1 MEQEKRRT
9 VDVVIPTYKPG
20 RKFGKLLTMLDKQ
33 TYPVNRILV
42 INTEEQ
48 YWDREWEKQHPKLT
62 VRHIRK
68 DEFDHGATRHMAVT
82 LSDAD
87 IFLCMTDDAVPY
99 DSHLVERLTEGFSLC
114 GPEGEV
120 PAMVYARQLP
130 DAACGAA
137 ERYTRA
143 FNYPAESRIK
153 TKADIPVL
161 GIKTY
166 FGSNVCCAYDRA
178 IYDRLGGFI
187 RHTIFNED
195 MIYAGGAIQ
204 KGYAVV
210 YQAKARVVHSHNYG
224 CMQQFH
230 RNFDLAVSQADHPE
244 IFRGLPSEGEG
255 IRLVKQTAAYL
266 VKSGRPWLLP
276 GLIVK
281 SGFKYMGYLAG
292 RHYRRL
298 PKKLVLWCSTSRNYW
313 KEEGV

>member
-1 MEQEKRRT
+1 MEREKRRT

-48 YWDREWEKQHPKLT
+48 YWDREWEKRHPKLT

-68 DEFDHGATRHMAVT
+68 EEFDHGATRHMAVT

-230 RNFDLAVSQADHPE
+230 RNFDLAVSQAMHPE
-244 IFRGLPSEGEG
+244 VFGGIRSESEG
-255 IRLVKQTAAYL
+255 IRLVKTSMGHCL
-266 VKSGRPWLLP
+266 KIGKPWLCFQVLAQSAGKFLGYKLGQRYGKLP
-276 GLIVK
+276 
-281 SGFKYMGYLAG
+281 
-292 RHYRRL
+292 RR
-298 PKKLVLWCSTSRNYW
+298 VILWCTMNPTFW
-313 KEEGV
+313 QEGKG

>member
-1 MEQEKRRT
+1 MEREKRRT

-48 YWDREWEKQHPKLT
+48 YWDREWEKQHPKLA

-68 DEFDHGATRHMAVT
+68 EEFDHGATRHMAVT

-143 FNYPAESRIK
+143 FQLS
-153 TKADIPVL
+153 
-161 GIKTY
+161 
-166 FGSNVCCAYDRA
+166 C
-178 IYDRLGGFI
+178 
-187 RHTIFNED
+187 
-195 MIYAGGAIQ
+195 
-204 KGYAVV
+204 
-210 YQAKARVVHSHNYG
+210 
-224 CMQQFH
+224 
-230 RNFDLAVSQADHPE
+230 
-244 IFRGLPSEGEG
+244 
-255 IRLVKQTAAYL
+255 
-266 VKSGRPWLLP
+266 
-276 GLIVK
+276 
-281 SGFKYMGYLAG
+281 
-292 RHYRRL
+292 
-298 PKKLVLWCSTSRNYW
+298 
-313 KEEGV
+313 